1 MATKAEQ
8 VWMNKVASLG
18 CYVCQRPASL
28 HHIRP
33 IALGMGMRSS
43 HFETIP
49 LCWEHHQGKTGIHM
63 DKKNF
68 QNKYGTEKEIL
79 EIVRKRVIEQ
89 DKLSSIEF

>member
-33 IALGMGMRSS
+33 IALGIGMRSS

-68 QNKYGTEKEIL
+68 IKQYGTEKEIL
-79 EIVRKRVIEQ
+79 ENVKEMVSKKEKQ
-89 DKLSSIEF
+89 ESIL